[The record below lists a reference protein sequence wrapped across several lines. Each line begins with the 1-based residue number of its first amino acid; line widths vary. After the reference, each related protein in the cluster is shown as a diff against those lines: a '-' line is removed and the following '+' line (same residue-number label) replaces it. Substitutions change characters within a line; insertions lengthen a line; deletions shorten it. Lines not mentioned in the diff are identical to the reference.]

1 METLLANSNDGFNA
15 LFYIDAAFRLLADY
29 VFIHNFWLTSS
40 LLCSFQVMDN
50 FLIQVTGRKRVV
62 LYSPQDV
69 PYLYLSGMYTVYIS
83 YGLR

>member
-1 METLLANSNDGFNA
+1 MMVLMP
-15 LFYIDAAFRLLADY
+15 FYIDAAFRLLADY
-29 VFIHNFWLTSS
+29 VFIHIFWLTSS

-83 YGLR
+83 FGLR